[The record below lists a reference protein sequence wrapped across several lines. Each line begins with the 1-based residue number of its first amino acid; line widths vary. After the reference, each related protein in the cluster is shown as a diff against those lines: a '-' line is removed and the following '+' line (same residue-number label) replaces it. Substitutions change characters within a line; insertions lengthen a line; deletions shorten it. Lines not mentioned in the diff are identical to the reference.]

1 MTLVLLV
8 LAATAAPRSWPRSAG
23 TWRAPCRPRW
33 GRRARPARRS
43 GAAGPRRDAGR
54 QARSGYRHRARP
66 DGRAGRDRRG
76 RRGARRRWPTSC
88 APIPISSAWTT
99 AWRTGATGT
108 RPPLSTD
115 LLDAVTNLGEPMV
128 VAALA
133 AVLALVETVRTRSRW
148 VVPFLLVVVAG
159 NGILTTTIKHLAD
172 RVRPALN
179 PIAETLGPSFPSG
192 HSSWS
197 AAFFAAAALL
207 LGRGRGRGARAAI
220 AGVAAGLALTVAGSR
235 VLLGVHWLSDVI
247 AGLALGS
254 AWFAICAVASAA
266 GCCGSEPRRARR
278 RGWRRV
284 VASAPRVRRPELA
297 LDRRS
302 RLINPTAAAAART
315 RGRSGGRRR
324 RGWPPRCRR
333 A

>member
-1 MTLVLLV
+1 MVLLV
-8 LAATAAPRSWPRSAG
+8 VAATAVAAIVAALCWHLAG
-23 TWRAPCRPRW
+23 AVPSTV
-33 GRRARPARRS
+33 GTAREVGAALRRRS
-43 GAAGPRRDAGR
+43 G
-54 QARSGYRHRARP
+54 H
-66 DGRAGRDRRG
+66 
-76 RRGARRRWPTSC
+76 
-88 APIPISSAWTT
+88 
-99 AWRTGATGT
+99 GATLAARLDPAAATGLALTVALVVIVVGGVVLGT
-108 RPPLSTD
+108 LAYLVRADPDLLRVDNGVANWGHGHATPGSTD

-159 NGILTTTIKHLAD
+159 NGILTTTIKNLAD
-172 RVRPALN
+172 RVRPELN

-247 AGLALGS
+247 AGVALGS
-254 AWFAICAVASAA
+254 AWFAICAVAF
-266 GCCGSEPRRARR
+266 GG
-278 RGWRRV
+278 
-284 VASAPRVRRPELA
+284 
-297 LDRRS
+297 
-302 RLINPTAAAAART
+302 RLLRFGAAASEASRVAEGRGVGAARSPAGT
-315 RGRSGGRRR
+315 R
-324 RGWPPRCRR
+324 

>member
-1 MTLVLLV
+1 MIVVGGVVLGTLTYLVRADPDLLRLDNSV
-8 LAATAAPRSWPRSAG
+8 ANWGHGHATPG
-23 TWRAPCRPRW
+23 
-33 GRRARPARRS
+33 
-43 GAAGPRRDAGR
+43 
-54 QARSGYRHRARP
+54 
-66 DGRAGRDRRG
+66 
-76 RRGARRRWPTSC
+76 
-88 APIPISSAWTT
+88 
-99 AWRTGATGT
+99 
-108 RPPLSTD
+108 STD
-115 LLDAVTNLGEPMV
+115 VLDAVTNLGEPMV
-128 VAALA
+128 VAVLA
-133 AVLALVETVRTRSRW
+133 AVLALVETMRTRSRW

-254 AWFAICAVASAA
+254 AWFAICAVAFGGRLLRFGA
-266 GCCGSEPRRARR
+266 GGERGVAGGGGSELQGSPIRSSSRQCPSGRPLSRPTRPRRA
-278 RGWRRV
+278 
-284 VASAPRVRRPELA
+284 
-297 LDRRS
+297 
-302 RLINPTAAAAART
+302 
-315 RGRSGGRRR
+315 
-324 RGWPPRCRR
+324 PP
-333 A
+333 AG